1 MASTDQGRRLTE
13 RHRRDQVAL
22 RSMFLARA
30 VPLWPLLDWRR
41 IDETAPGWI
50 QAVLA
55 LIRVFRRESA
65 DLSVRYYSEYRR
77 VEVPRAVE
85 PAPEIEF
92 VQPAELL
99 IGRSRLA
106 PARSEV
112 LAGRAEPIT
121 PSPRPDPVRTLE
133 TVRNTRPAAMERA
146 EPDDGLV
153 KPRIDWSEW
162 DKAAETSLA
171 VTGPGELKRQA
182 KRAVPEERARRVA
195 LVTSSGAA
203 SRHVLTGGREAQMRL
218 IRADDAVKGYIRVTD
233 EDPCSFCAVLASR
246 GIVYK
251 KSSFSGVNRRTGEAF
266 KVNPRLAGLSLDE
279 AKVHD
284 NCACQIEPVLVRN
297 AHAWPGRAR
306 EFQRLWYEATKGY
319 GGKDALNAFRRAYEA
334 QRRERGLARPI
345 SA

>member
-41 IDETAPGWI
+41 IDETTPGWI

-77 VEVPRAVE
+77 VEAPRALE

-99 IGRSRLA
+99 IGRPRLA
-106 PARSEV
+106 PVRSEV
-112 LAGRAEPIT
+112 LAGRAEPVLVVDKA
-121 PSPRPDPVRTLE
+121 RLDPPVAT
-133 TVRNTRPAAMERA
+133 ERA

-153 KPRIDWSEW
+153 KPRIDWSDW

-171 VTGPGELKRQA
+171 VTGPVELKRQA
-182 KRAVPEERARRVA
+182 ARGVPEERARRVA

-203 SRHVLTGGREAQMRL
+203 SRHVLAGGRETQMRL

-251 KSSFSGVNRRTGEAF
+251 KNSFSGINRRTGEAF

-319 GGKDALNAFRRAYEA
+319 SGNDALNAFRRAYEA
-334 QRRERGLARPI
+334 QRRERGLVRSI